1 MTSSKIFRTAVVRSL
16 CVLAAALSVLSCN
29 ESISDDGESVS
40 VEGLDDVTTFR
51 SSSAEAKSFVISST
65 SSWTISIDDLDWLSL
80 SRLKGRSG
88 RYEVTMTAQ
97 DNPRE
102 ERSGTLTFSCGEYS
116 RTVAVVQQA
125 GEWTPDLTL
134 GTEYHRFEAISPEP
148 FTFTVDANA
157 DWTIEAADM
166 EWLAVSPMSG
176 KRDRR
181 TTVTLTAQDNIGRN
195 DRSGSLILHSEGMAD
210 KTVSIVQDKLSSTLV
225 VNGAD
230 DGRLAFSPVGE
241 TIGISIIA
249 NVPWSVSAIGAD
261 WLNVSPSGGEG
272 DNLLTPK
279 TISLTAESNPGPPRT
294 GTLTISS
301 TDGDVEPVVINV
313 SQQSG
318 AKDVLLAQW
327 TMTAEHVKSISVNKK
342 GETFTNPV
350 KADLPA
356 ETEASMTWYPVNG
369 KSTSYMIRG
378 NKWASKLSA
387 SGQVEGHYL
396 VKPVWTGDY
405 MEFVIPGVSFPAG
418 SKVTMRI
425 GLNAQGG
432 PILYYVKYL
441 DGGEWKTTGTKTY
454 TPEDPAYSP
463 VETTIVIPLQQQKIH
478 SFEETAVFSNGMENG
493 DVRFRIECAD
503 GRFQADK
510 TTGAATICS
519 SLNSGAILR
528 LGGWD
533 FDKNAGNVGITFVL
547 NY

>member
-1 MTSSKIFRTAVVRSL
+1 MTSSKIFRTAVVRSM

-29 ESISDDGESVS
+29 ESISDEGESVS
-40 VEGLDDVTTFR
+40 VEGLDDMVSFPC
-51 SSSAEAKSFVISST
+51 SQAEAKSFVINST

-80 SRLKGRSG
+80 SRLKGRGG
-88 RYEVTMTAQ
+88 RYEITMAVQ
-97 DNPRE
+97 DNPRS
-102 ERSGTLTFSCGEYS
+102 ERSGALTFSCGEY
-116 RTVAVVQQA
+116 RKTVTVVQKA
-125 GEWTPDLTL
+125 GEWTPDIAL
-134 GTEYHRFEAISPEP
+134 GATSHRFESISAEP
-148 FTFTVDANA
+148 FTFTVDANV
-157 DWTIEAADM
+157 DWTIEADGL
-166 EWLAVSPMSG
+166 EWLSVSPMYG

-181 TTVTLTAQDNIGRN
+181 TTVTLTAQDNVGRS
-195 DRSGSLILHSEGMAD
+195 DRSGSLILHSEGMED

-225 VNGAD
+225 VGGAGGD
-230 DGRLAFSPVGE
+230 KLAFSPVGE
-241 TIGISIIA
+241 TLDISIIA
-249 NVPWSVSAIGAD
+249 NVPWSVSTVGAD
-261 WLNVSPSGGEG
+261 WLNITPSSGDG
-272 DNLLTPK
+272 DNSLTPR
-279 TISLTAESNPGPPRT
+279 TVSLTAESNPGPPRT
-294 GTLTISS
+294 GTLTVASV
-301 TDGDVEPVVINV
+301 DGDVEPVVINV

-318 AKDVLLAQW
+318 VKDVLLAQW
-327 TMTAEHVKSISVNKK
+327 TMTAEYVKSISVNKK

-356 ETEASMTWYPVNG
+356 ETEASMTWHPVNG

-387 SGQVEGHYL
+387 SNQVEGHYL

-441 DGGEWKTTGTKTY
+441 DGDAWKTTSTRTY

-463 VETTIVIPLQQQKIH
+463 VETTLVIPLQQQKIH
-478 SFEETAVFSNGMENG
+478 SFEETAVFSNGIENG

-510 TTGAATICS
+510 TSGAFTICS
-519 SLNSGAILR
+519 SLNSGAIIR
-528 LGGWD
+528 LGGWN
-533 FDKNAGNVGITFVL
+533 FDKDAGNVGITFVL